1 MSGVQTAQAR
11 PVRNLHLRW
20 KRFKRSHKKMRIF
33 RRAEV
38 VLVAYAKSGRTWLS
52 VMITHLAHQRFG
64 TPLDELVASSEFRR
78 KHANLP
84 QFFLTADNFAPPG
97 MSAEALQAL
106 YKQRKV
112 ILLVRDPRDVTVS
125 LYFQLSKRA
134 SPLERAVFEAPDNL
148 AEVALFDFMCDPR
161 MGLPRIIAWLNRWEA
176 WIGEIPE
183 SLMLSYEALRADTPR
198 GLGTVARLIGWD
210 CSEAEIQAAVDFAA
224 FDKLKGLERQHFFQ
238 SARMQPSDTRDPDS
252 YKVRRGKIGGYRD
265 YFTPEQVAEIDAILA
280 QQLSPTLGYSGGPAR

>member
-1 MSGVQTAQAR
+1 
-11 PVRNLHLRW
+11 
-20 KRFKRSHKKMRIF
+20 
-33 RRAEV
+33 
-38 VLVAYAKSGRTWLS
+38 
-52 VMITHLAHQRFG
+52 MITRLAHQRFG
-64 TPLDELVASSEFRR
+64 TPPDELVASSEFRR

-84 QFFLTADNFAPPG
+84 QFFLTADNFAPPS
-97 MSAEALQAL
+97 MSAEALLAL

-112 ILLVRDPRDVTVS
+112 ILLVRDPRDVAVS

-161 MGLPRIIAWLNRWEA
+161 MGLPRIIAWLTRWEA
-176 WIGEIPE
+176 WIREIPE

-198 GLGTVARLIGWD
+198 GLGAIARLIGWD

-238 SARMQPSDTRDPDS
+238 SARMQPGDSRDPDS
-252 YKVRRGKIGGYRD
+252 YKVRRGKIGGYLD
-265 YFTPEQVAEIDAILA
+265 YFTPEQLAEIDAILA
-280 QQLSPTLGYSGGPAR
+280 